1 MENFYLYTAGGL
13 SILWCLVHFFIG
25 GKEIAAP
32 LRKTD
37 GLNPTQRSVAWMCWH
52 MVTLNL
58 FLMGTFFILGVQ
70 MADNGLV
77 WAATALSVS
86 FLIAGLLIPPLSGVT
101 YRDAPQGWLFLP
113 TTVLG
118 LMGIFS

>member
-1 MENFYLYTAGGL
+1 MENIYLYSAGAL
-13 SILWCLVHFFIG
+13 SILWCFVHFFIG

-32 LRKTD
+32 LRVAN

-58 FLMGTFFILGVQ
+58 FLMGVFFILGAKMDQV
-70 MADNGLV
+70 GLI
-77 WAATALSVS
+77 WAATALSIS

-101 YRDAPQGWLFLP
+101 YRAAPQGWLFLP
-113 TTVLG
+113 TTILG
-118 LMGIFS
+118 LLVVLA